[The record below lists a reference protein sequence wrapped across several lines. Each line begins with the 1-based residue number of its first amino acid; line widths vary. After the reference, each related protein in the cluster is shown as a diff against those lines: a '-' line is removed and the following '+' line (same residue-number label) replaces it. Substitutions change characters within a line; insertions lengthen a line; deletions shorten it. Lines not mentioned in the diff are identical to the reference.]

1 MTTAKKQHHSG
12 EKRQFATVPVAR
24 LLQRLL
30 TPEAR
35 RRGFAETAVLA
46 DWPAIVGRHLA
57 QHCQPVE
64 IRRRSRHARG
74 GTLVIRAPGAMTLEL
89 QHTAPQLIERV
100 NSYFGYRAI
109 VHVRLVQGPI
119 DRSKVKVPEPPL
131 AKIAGDELEGLR
143 EKLAGVHDGPL
154 RQALEGLGVAIKQ
167 RRRRG

>member
-1 MTTAKKQHHSG
+1 MTTATRPQQAG
-12 EKRQFATVPVAR
+12 EQRQFATVPVAR

-74 GTLVIRAPGAMTLEL
+74 GTLLIRAPAAMALEL

-100 NSYFGYRAI
+100 NSYFGYPAI
-109 VHVRLVQGPI
+109 VHLRLVQGQI
-119 DRSKVKVPEPPL
+119 DRSRLLPPAKPP
-131 AKIAGDELEGLR
+131 AKIAEPELARISHQLAGIRDSGLR
-143 EKLAGVHDGPL
+143 DALHGLA
-154 RQALEGLGVAIKQ
+154 VAIKQ
-167 RRRRG
+167 RRAAQ